1 MSEMKEQLRS
11 LVTEVGGLDA
21 NFDASANLYLDLG
34 IPSMKA
40 MQLLMEL
47 EERFGVSVPDE
58 EFVDAVSLDAL
69 TVLMQRLVNE
79 RDGQGA

>member
-1 MSEMKEQLRS
+1 MKEQLRD
-11 LVTEVGGLDA
+11 LIVEIGGLARD
-21 NFDASANLYLDLG
+21 FDAGANLYLDLG
-34 IPSMKA
+34 LPSMKA

-69 TVLMQRLVNE
+69 AVMMEKLCAGGTGVE
-79 RDGQGA
+79 R